1 MWVTMSPISSMC
13 PTIASVGPPPVP
25 LTRAHEEPMTSLV
38 TSANAPAASRHTSA
52 GAVS

>member
-1 MWVTMSPISSMC
+1 MW

-25 LTRAHEEPMTSLV
+25 LTRAVEEPMTSVV
-38 TSANAPAASRHTSA
+38 TSANAPAASRHTAA